1 MTTTAPA
8 VAAAPA
14 PAIELDP
21 QARFFLDLIARVG
34 RIPYCEIT
42 PSQARA
48 QFGELCRRTRKQ
60 AEWAVSASDHAIP
73 GPGGPIALRLYRP
86 RSAGGAALPAL
97 IYFHGGGW
105 CIGDIDTHDPVCR
118 QLADQAGCA
127 VLSVDYRLAPEH
139 PFPAAVEDC
148 EAALRFVAAE
158 GASLGLDPA
167 RIAVGGDSAGGNLAA
182 VCALIARDAGIALAA
197 QLLIY
202 PATDFAM
209 DHPSH
214 EEFAEG
220 FLLTREA
227 MQWFG
232 GNYVGAGDAAD
243 WRASPLRAPDLS
255 RLPPAVVIVGACDPL
270 RDESRAY
277 AERLQ
282 HAGVDAT
289 LHLHPGMIHGFF
301 TMGGLI
307 DAADAAI
314 AQSVALL
321 RRCFGLTAAG

>member
-1 MTTTAPA
+1 MMTIAPLTRA
-8 VAAAPA
+8 SAA
-14 PAIELDP
+14 LDLHP
-21 QARFFLDLIARVG
+21 QARSFLDLIAMIG
-34 RIPYCEIT
+34 RIPYCQIT

-48 QFGELCRRTRKQ
+48 QFGELCRRTRKH
-60 AEWAVSASDHAIP
+60 AEWAVAISDHAIP
-73 GPGGPIALRLYRP
+73 GPGGAIGVRLYRP
-86 RSAGGAALPAL
+86 RAAGASMLPVL
-97 IYFHGGGW
+97 LYFHGGGW
-105 CIGDIDTHDPVCR
+105 CIGNLDTHDPVCR

-148 EAALRFVAAE
+148 AAALRFIAAE
-158 GASLGLDPA
+158 GASLGLDPE

-182 VCALIARDAGIALAA
+182 VCTLLARDAEIALAA

-202 PATDFAM
+202 PVTDFAM
-209 DHPSH
+209 AHPSH
-214 EEFAEG
+214 DEFAEG

-227 MQWFG
+227 LQWFG
-232 GNYVGAGDAAD
+232 ANYVGAGDPAD

-255 RLPPAVVIVGACDPL
+255 RLPPAAIIVGNCDPL
-270 RDESRAY
+270 RDEGCAY
-277 AERLQ
+277 AERLRQ
-282 HAGVDAT
+282 AGVEAD

-301 TMGGLI
+301 TMGGRM

-321 RRCFGLTAAG
+321 RQRLSCPAAG